1 MDLRMRGTKLA
12 NKNAV
17 RCLLFFRLDSQSIS
31 LDQYEHNTPSSTTSS
46 RTFRT
51 VTQLH
56 PAEKSTMAELDASL
70 LHTTVTDK
78 PGQLPPA
85 ETLVFGQTFTDHMLQ
100 CKWSAARGWE
110 PPVIKPFGDLSI
122 SPAASV
128 LHYSTTLFE
137 GEREGAPRECSTLCS

>member
-1 MDLRMRGTKLA
+1 
-12 NKNAV
+12 
-17 RCLLFFRLDSQSIS
+17 
-31 LDQYEHNTPSSTTSS
+31 
-46 RTFRT
+46 
-51 VTQLH
+51 
-56 PAEKSTMAELDASL
+56 MAELDASL

-85 ETLVFGQTFTDHMLQ
+85 ESLVFGQTFTDHMLQ

-110 PPVIKPFGDLSI
+110 PPVIKPYGDLSI

-137 GEREGAPRECSTLCS
+137 GMKAYKDRNGCARLFRPDMNMKRMNNGM